1 MEAVAENPG
10 PSSPPPLPAATT
22 GQSVAPRRKW
32 VAPLTLLLIAAGLT
46 YVYFVDPTSKRSIP
60 CAFYEVTGLHC
71 PGCGSTR
78 AAHALVHGRLFAAIG
93 YNPLAAIVLPVV
105 AIRALLTIVRPRQ
118 ATKMLPAAWVYA
130 IFALVMAYWIGRNI
144 PVYPFTLLAP

>member
-1 MEAVAENPG
+1 MDVVADNPG
-10 PSSPPPLPAATT
+10 PSSPPPLPDATT
-22 GQSVAPRRKW
+22 GPSVVRRRWW

-46 YVYFVDPTSKRSIP
+46 YVYFVDPTSKRAIP
-60 CAFYEVTGLHC
+60 CAFHEVTGWYC

-78 AAHALVHGRLFAAIG
+78 AAHALVHGHLLQAIG
-93 YNPLAAIVLPVV
+93 YNPLAAIVLPIV
-105 AIRALLTIVRPRQ
+105 AIRAILTMVRPRQ
-118 ATKMLPAAWVYA
+118 TKKMLPAAWVYV